1 MENAKS
7 AASSLMSVPALSL
20 TISSSALWQE
30 IMISQI
36 AWFSAVLATGTRQES
51 ERPRLRKLTG
61 SNGAV
66 AEYEGNRGFR
76 VRVIQ
81 GSKGR
86 GTRTGDR

>member
-1 MENAKS
+1 MDTAKNADS
-7 AASSLMSVPALSL
+7 NLMSGQVLSL
-20 TISSSALWQE
+20 TMSLNALWAE

-61 SNGAV
+61 SNGEV
-66 AEYEGNRGFR
+66 VEYEGNRGFR

-81 GSKGR
+81 GGKRS
-86 GTRTGDR
+86 